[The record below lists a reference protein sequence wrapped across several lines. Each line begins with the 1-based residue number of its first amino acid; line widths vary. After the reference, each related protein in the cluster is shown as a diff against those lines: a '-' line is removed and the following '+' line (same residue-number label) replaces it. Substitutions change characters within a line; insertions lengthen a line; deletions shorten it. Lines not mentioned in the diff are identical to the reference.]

1 MQIRHLSCFRHLSW
15 HPSPK
20 ALREFG
26 IAMLCGFAVLG
37 LITLARSHAFTPAVA
52 IVWTLGAMLAVLS
65 RFPGPGRIAYLAV
78 NLPTSAF
85 GYLVSRVAL
94 VLVFF
99 LVFLP
104 IGRILK
110 WMGKDLLQLKP
121 ARSTWVPV
129 EDQADASNYSHQF

>member
-1 MQIRHLSCFRHLSW
+1 MQLQHLSCFQHLSW
-15 HPSPK
+15 RPSPK

-26 IAMLCGFAVLG
+26 IAMLCGFAILG
-37 LITLARSHAFTPAVA
+37 LITLARNRAFTPAVA
-52 IVWTLGAMLAVLS
+52 ILWTGGAMLAVLS
-65 RFPGPGRIAYLAV
+65 RFPGPGRIAYLAI

-85 GYLVSRVAL
+85 GYVVSRVAL

-104 IGRILK
+104 IGQLLK
-110 WMGKDLLQLKP
+110 WMGKDLLQIKR

-129 EDQADASNYSHQF
+129 ENQADASNYSHQF